1 MRVKQR
7 LFLTF
12 HSLFPFISSFL
23 RLSFPQAQTS
33 LLTPQL
39 CITFSWK
46 TSTTLKMTS
55 LWRSKK
61 RLNHVHGSLLRATT
75 SATTTMP
82 PSSTASHL
90 TPGLFPDF
98 FYLLGCCYVRFAVD
112 VDSDVLPLIS
122 QLSAQPDVQHIHWT
136 WLHDR
141 RHR

>member
-61 RLNHVHGSLLRATT
+61 RLNHVHASLLRATT

-82 PSSTASHL
+82 PSSTASRL
-90 TPGLFPDF
+90 TPGLFLDI
-98 FYLLGCCYVRFAVD
+98 FYLLACCYFRFTVD

-136 WLHDR
+136 GLHDR